1 MSLVQG
7 VALTEPGSVARIPVP
22 ASRPGNEVRDGG
34 GSERPLGFSDLL
46 DILNPLQ
53 HIPGVSEIY
62 RSVTG
67 DQMSEGARFAGNALY
82 GLALGGPLGLA
93 GMTAYSMVG
102 QAADTHFSADPAL
115 QEAGDILR
123 TSQTMASNTDTPPP
137 PPVPPKKPENSSLNV
152 LGAEVGAATA
162 SAQAGPLDLTRLSA
176 TVNSTESEVDVA
188 PLAKREK
195 MPTGEQLEAIA
206 AHSSNR
212 LPIDVL
218 KALQERHETLVA
230 HEQS

>member
-7 VALTEPGSVARIPVP
+7 VALTEPGAAARVPVP
-22 ASRPGNEVRDGG
+22 ASRPANEVREGG

-102 QAADTHFSADPAL
+102 QAAETHFAADPAL
-115 QEAGDILR
+115 QEAGDVLR
-123 TSQTMASNTDTPPP
+123 PSQTMASNTDTPPR
-137 PPVPPKKPENSSLNV
+137 PVPPKKPENSSSNV

-176 TVNSTESEVDVA
+176 TLISTESEGDVA
-188 PLAKREK
+188 PLATREK